1 MEERIIQFRVG
12 VVVIAAALITGIL
25 IFLFG
30 EGIHGQYTL
39 YTKYKSAPGVTVD
52 TPVRKNGVLIGRVA
66 AVDLVQDGV
75 MLTLKIDS
83 NRKVTKGEVPRIG
96 TASLLGDAVINFVPG
111 EAGASTEV
119 LPPDSVITNGV
130 VESDPLQAL
139 ASMAALQGDIRSA
152 VVSIDKAGQG
162 VADVSD
168 KLSQALG
175 GSQDQIKTLVIKS
188 DQALDN
194 INAVMTNLNEI
205 VGDAEIKQKLR
216 QTVLN
221 LPVVLADARSTLNEA
236 KATIQGFDRV
246 SSRAE
251 ANLANLEALTQPLG
265 ERGDEIAA
273 SLERTIR
280 NADELLGQ
288 LVTFTEAINS
298 GKGTL
303 GKLVYDPAMYQE
315 LSDTVGTV
323 QELVKKL
330 RPIISDVRIFT
341 DKIARDPRI
350 LGAKGALDRRPS
362 GMGVKGSPQAPAWH
376 R

>member
-12 VVVIAAALITGIL
+12 VVVIAAALVTGIL

-30 EGIHGQYTL
+30 EGVRGQYTV
-39 YTKYKSAPGVTVD
+39 YAKYKSAPGVTVD

-66 AVDLVQDGV
+66 AVDLVEDGV

-83 NRKVTKGEVPRIG
+83 DREILQGEIPRIG

-111 EAGASTEV
+111 EAGRAPEV
-119 LPPDSVITNGV
+119 VPPEYVITNGV

-139 ASMAALQGDIRSA
+139 ASMAELQDDIQKA
-152 VVSIDKAGQG
+152 IVSIDNAGQG
-162 VADVSD
+162 VAGVSD
-168 KLSQALG
+168 QLSDVLG
-175 GSQDQIKTLVIKS
+175 GNQDQIKALVTKS
-188 DQALDN
+188 EQALDN
-194 INAVMTNLNEI
+194 INAVMTNLNQI
-205 VGDAEIKQKLR
+205 VGDEEIKQKLR
-216 QTVLN
+216 QTVVD
-221 LPVVLADARSTLNEA
+221 LPMVLADARSTLNEA
-236 KATIQGFDRV
+236 KSTIQGFDRV
-246 SSRAE
+246 SARAE
-251 ANLANLEALTQPLG
+251 ANLANLEELTQPLG

-298 GKGTL
+298 GEGTL
-303 GKLVYDPAMYQE
+303 GKLVYDPAMYEE

-323 QELVKKL
+323 QELIKKL

>member
-12 VVVIAAALITGIL
+12 VVVIAAALVAGIL
-25 IFLFG
+25 VFLFG
-30 EGIHGQYTL
+30 EGVRGQYTVYL
-39 YTKYKSAPGVTVD
+39 KYKSAPGVTVD

-66 AVDLVQDGV
+66 AVELVDEGV
-75 MLTLKIDS
+75 VLTLKIDD
-83 NRKVTKGEVPRIG
+83 NREIRLGEVPRIG

-111 EAGASTEV
+111 GPGSEQGLVQPDAV
-119 LPPDSVITNGV
+119 LTNGII
-130 VESDPLQAL
+130 ESNPLQAIGSL
-139 ASMAALQGDIRSA
+139 AALQGDIQSA
-152 VVSIDKAGQG
+152 IASIDNAGQG
-162 VADVSD
+162 VAGVSQQLSDV
-168 KLSQALG
+168 LG
-175 GSQDQIKTLVIKS
+175 GNEDQLKSLVAKS
-188 DQALDN
+188 DLALDN
-194 INAVMTNLNEI
+194 INSVMTNLNEL
-205 VGDAEIKQKLR
+205 VGDDEIKQQLR
-216 QTVLN
+216 KTVME
-221 LPVVLADARSTLNEA
+221 LPMVLADARATLNEA
-236 KATIQGFDRV
+236 KSTIKGFDRV

-251 ANLANLEALTQPLG
+251 ANLANLEELTRPLG

-288 LVTFTEAINS
+288 LVMFTEAINS

-303 GKLVYDPAMYQE
+303 GKLIYDPGMYNE
-315 LSDTVGTV
+315 LSQTVGTV

-350 LGAKGALDRRPS
+350 LGAKGALDRRPA
-362 GMGVKGSPQAPAWH
+362 GMGVKGIPAAPIYP